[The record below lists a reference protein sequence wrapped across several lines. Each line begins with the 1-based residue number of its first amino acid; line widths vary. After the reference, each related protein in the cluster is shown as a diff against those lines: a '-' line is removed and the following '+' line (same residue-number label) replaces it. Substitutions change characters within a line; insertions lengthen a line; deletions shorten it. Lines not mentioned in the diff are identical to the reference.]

1 MQIRRS
7 GVASLPVSGNGSMA
21 AGVASSVAGDVAREA
36 VETAMSE
43 RLDRSSVGGSSWRG
57 DIARSVGGGG
67 FEDVQRVTA
76 DGNEG
81 APGGF
86 DADTHQDE
94 LLKFAMSDAFEE
106 RLMEF
111 LEDRLLSE
119 IERRGGRYGGGF
131 A

>member
-1 MQIRRS
+1 
-7 GVASLPVSGNGSMA
+7 MA

-43 RLDRSSVGGSSWRG
+43 RLDRSLAGGSSSG
-57 DIARSVGGGG
+57 GGIARSVDAGG
-67 FEDVQRVTA
+67 FEQVQRAVG
-76 DGNEG
+76 DGGES

-94 LLKFAMSDAFEE
+94 LLRFAMSDAFEE
-106 RLMEF
+106 RLLEF
-111 LEDRLLSE
+111 LEDRLLNE

>member
-1 MQIRRS
+1 
-7 GVASLPVSGNGSMA
+7 MA

-43 RLDRSSVGGSSWRG
+43 RLDRTSVGGSSSG
-57 DIARSVGGGG
+57 GGIARTVNAGG
-67 FEDVQRVTA
+67 FEHVQRVAT
-76 DGNEG
+76 DDEG